1 MTAFLLPFSILI
13 SFPSG
18 LWAMLT
24 CNQLSTEQGTRD
36 GSIWRRWLPLS
47 PDPRLDTAV
56 AVLILMLVPCVDFL
70 AFFDSSSVQPRE
82 LASYLQLA
90 LHLGHY
96 SLLAVQAFDL
106 QWSGPSVFC
115 LISSLVVSPISSMAW
130 WSKHWVPCFLAS
142 QHWLLHSR
150 SRFPCP
156 CYQNHFLSLCIFNSL
171 SHKLA
176 NGSDTVL
183 NAVTLPWGWGKNLD
197 IDGYVGYLAEDDWA
211 AQITGCTRLNS
222 MVWVEEVTGS
232 RYEVRLYLNHPEA
245 PWGYLSV

>member
-36 GSIWRRWLPLS
+36 GSVWRRWLPLS

-56 AVLILMLVPCVDFL
+56 AVLILMLVPHVDFL

-96 SLLAVQAFDL
+96 SLLAFQAFDL

-130 WSKHWVPCFLAS
+130 WSKHWVPLFSGLSALATPL
-142 QHWLLHSR
+142 QI
-150 SRFPCP
+150 
-156 CYQNHFLSLCIFNSL
+156 QLSLSL
-171 SHKLA
+171 LSK
-176 NGSDTVL
+176 
-183 NAVTLPWGWGKNLD
+183 PF
-197 IDGYVGYLAEDDWA
+197 
-211 AQITGCTRLNS
+211 LNS
-222 MVWVEEVTGS
+222 KHFQLTQSQVGQWEWHSAKCWHLLGAEEKT
-232 RYEVRLYLNHPEA
+232 
-245 PWGYLSV
+245 WT